1 MKVIKAVFELI
12 RDAGMKWG
20 EDKASIFAAALAYYT
35 MFSLAPLLVL
45 VVAIANR
52 VLQQANVQQVILNF
66 ATQNLGPDV
75 AKIVG
80 DILQSSALQN
90 SSSLLASVVSTGIV
104 IWGATGIFNHL
115 KRALNT
121 IWGVE
126 PELPTGLSGVM
137 YFIQTRLLA
146 FVLVLGIG
154 FLLIVTVLFNTILS
168 VVNGLVADYFP
179 AFTTFT
185 ESSVTSFLL
194 AVLMPA
200 VSFAVIFKSLPD
212 AKVAWRDVW
221 LGAVVTAVL
230 FAFGNFLI
238 SIYLRYTSVASAYG
252 AAGSLIVMLL
262 WVYYSAQ
269 IFFFGAE
276 FTQVFANRYG
286 SKVMPSENAVAVR
299 RQRMDDPEPEPL
311 PELPPPDY
319 EFAYDM
325 RPGDSPL
332 RQRAKQVGFGLLG
345 LAAGLMVGFIAS
357 LRRDS

>member
-1 MKVIKAVFELI
+1 MKVFKAVFELL
-12 RDAGMKWG
+12 RDAGLKWG
-20 EDKASIFAAALAYYT
+20 ADKANIFAAALAYYT

-52 VLQQANVQQVILNF
+52 VLQQANVQEVIINF
-66 ATQNLGPDV
+66 TTQNLGTDV
-75 AKIVG
+75 ARIVA

-90 SSSLLASVVSTGIV
+90 SSGVLASIVSTGIV

-126 PELPTGLSGVM
+126 PELPTGLSGVF
-137 YFIQTRLLA
+137 YFMQTRLLA
-146 FVLVLGIG
+146 FVMVLGVG
-154 FLLIVTVLFNTILS
+154 FLLIVAVLVNTIIA
-168 VVNGLVADYFP
+168 VVNGLIADYFP
-179 AFTTFT
+179 AFTAVT
-185 ESSVTSFLL
+185 ESSLTSLL
-194 AVLMPA
+194 LILLLPA
-200 VSFAVIFKSLPD
+200 VAFAVIFKALPD

-230 FAFGNFLI
+230 FAVGNYGI
-238 SIYLRYTSVASAYG
+238 SIYLQYTSVASAYG

-286 SKVMPSENAVAVR
+286 SNVVPSENAVAMR
-299 RQRMDDPEPEPL
+299 RQRIQESEPAPPKPQPL
-311 PELPPPDY
+311 SAYEYQLP
-319 EFAYDM
+319 
-325 RPGDSPL
+325 PGDSPL
-332 RQRAKQVGFGLLG
+332 RQRAKQWGFGLLG
-345 LAAGLMVGFIAS
+345 LAAGLLVGFIAS
-357 LRRDS
+357 LRRDG